1 MNDACG
7 LTGCENSA
15 TSRCFKCSLPLC
27 AEHAVEYE
35 AADGPMVCCQRCAA
49 YLRAKSPDG
58 EKIGTGG
65 GCGD

>member
-1 MNDACG
+1 MNDPCG

-15 TSRCFKCSLPLC
+15 TLKCSKCSLPLC
-27 AEHAVEYE
+27 AEHAAGYE
-35 AADGPMVCCQRCAA
+35 TMDGPIVCCQRCAA

-58 EKIGTGG
+58 EKTETGG